1 MLEIMKT
8 NFSLLFYLKKQKVY
22 ASGPMPIYMRITV
35 NGKRAE
41 VSAGRDCE
49 PSGWNSHAGRGIG
62 TKSET
67 RALNSYLDTLQT
79 KVMNAHQQLIG
90 ASKEITAEK
99 LRDQFIGRAEK
110 AYYVVALFNEH
121 NDQVKA
127 LIGNGFEANTLKSY
141 RSSFKHLSA
150 FVQHHYGIV
159 DMDVKNL
166 NHAFIVN
173 YEFYL
178 KTVCKCSGVS
188 AAKYIKHLKKIVNNC
203 LANKWLSDNPFIN
216 YRSKAKAK
224 EKEFLMPQELEA
236 IAIKR
241 VTIDRL
247 AQVRDIFIF
256 CCYTGLCYADVQKL
270 QRHQIATGID
280 GEQWIFTTRQKTDTS
295 SRIPLLPIAADIVS
309 KYADHPQCSNKN
321 LVLPVL
327 SNQRMNSYL
336 KEIAD
341 ICGVTKTLTFHMAR
355 HTFATTVTLS
365 NGVPLETV
373 SKMLG
378 HNSIKTTQHYAK
390 ILDLKV
396 SQDMAALKQKYA
408 GI

>member
-1 MLEIMKT
+1 MTT
-8 NFSLLFYLKKQKVY
+8 NFSLLFYLKQQKIY
-22 ASGPMPIYMRITV
+22 TSGPKPIYMRITV

-49 PSGWNSHAGRGIG
+49 PSVWNSHAGRAIG

-90 ASKEITAEK
+90 AGESITADR

-110 AYYVVALFNEH
+110 AYYIVELFNDH

-127 LIGNGFEANTLKSY
+127 LIGNGFEVNTLKSY
-141 RSSFKHLSA
+141 RSSFKHLKA
-150 FVQHHYGIV
+150 FVQHQYGKT
-159 DMDVKNL
+159 DMDIKKL

-178 KTVCKCSGVS
+178 KSVCKCSGVS
-188 AAKYIKHLKKIVNNC
+188 AAKYVKHLKKIVNSC
-203 LANKWLSDNPFIN
+203 LANKWLTDNPFIN

-224 EKEFLMPQELEA
+224 EKEFLMSEELEA
-236 IAIKR
+236 ITTKSI
-241 VTIDRL
+241 TIERL
-247 AQVRDIFIF
+247 IQVRDIFIF

-270 QRHQIATGID
+270 QRHQITKGVD

-295 SRIPLLPIAADIVS
+295 SRIPLLTIAVDIVN
-309 KYADHPQCSNKN
+309 KYADHPQCVNKN

-341 ICGVTKTLTFHMAR
+341 VCGITKTLTFHMAR

-365 NGVPLETV
+365 NGVPIESV

-390 ILDLKV
+390 VLDLKV
-396 SQDMAALKQKYA
+396 SRDMAALRKKYA
-408 GI
+408 VV

>member
-1 MLEIMKT
+1 MKT
-8 NFSLLFYLKKQKVY
+8 NFSLLFYLKKQKIY
-22 ASGPMPIYMRITV
+22 ESGPKPIYMRITV

-49 PSGWNSHAGRGIG
+49 PSVWNSHAGRGVG
-62 TKSET
+62 TKAEI
-67 RALNSYLDTLQT
+67 RALNSYLDTLQA
-79 KVMNAHQQLIG
+79 KVFNAHQQLIAAG
-90 ASKEITAEK
+90 DDVSADR
-99 LRDQFIGRAEK
+99 LRDQFIGRSEK
-110 AYYVVALFNEH
+110 VFFIVELFNDH
-121 NDQVKA
+121 NEQVKA

-150 FVQHHYGIV
+150 FVLNQFG
-159 DMDVKNL
+159 KNDIDIKKL
-166 NHAFIVN
+166 NHSFIVN

-188 AAKYIKHLKKIVNNC
+188 AAKYVKHLKKIVNYC
-203 LANKWLSDNPFIN
+203 LANKWLTDNPFIN
-216 YRSKAKAK
+216 YRTKAKAK
-224 EKEFLMPQELEA
+224 EKEFLMSEELEA
-236 IAIKR
+236 IVVKSITIERLR
-241 VTIDRL
+241 V
-247 AQVRDIFIF
+247 VRDVFVF

-270 QRHQIATGID
+270 QRHQIAKGVD
-280 GEQWIFTTRQKTDTS
+280 GEQWIFTTRQKTETS
-295 SRIPLLPIAADIVS
+295 TRIPLLNLAVDIVN
-309 KYADHPQCSNKN
+309 KYADHPQCVNKN

-341 ICGVTKTLTFHMAR
+341 ICGITKILTFHMAR

-365 NGVPLETV
+365 NGVPIESV

-390 ILDLKV
+390 VLDLKV
-396 SQDMAALKQKYA
+396 SKDMALLKTKYA
-408 GI
+408 TI

>member
-1 MLEIMKT
+1 MKT

-22 ASGPMPIYMRITV
+22 ASGPMPVYMRITV

-90 ASKEITAEK
+90 AGKEITAEK
-99 LRDQFIGRAEK
+99 LRDQFIGRVER

-121 NDQVKA
+121 NNHVKA

-141 RSSFKHLSA
+141 LSSFKHLSA

-188 AAKYIKHLKKIVNNC
+188 AAKYVKHLKKIVNNC

-236 IAIKR
+236 IAIKS

-295 SRIPLLPIAADIVS
+295 SRIPLLPVAADIVN

-396 SQDMAALKQKYA
+396 SEDMAAL
-408 GI
+408 